1 MVDKQHGQRVRS
13 RTAQALEMV
22 EAGMRV
28 SEAAR
33 RMGVKGPSIYRL
45 IKYREAQAKKHA
57 DLDLALRGV
66 QCGVCGA
73 VVLAGAGVD
82 VAVAIGATGDIGA
95 TGGNA

>member
-1 MVDKQHGQRVRS
+1 MVDKQHGQRARS

-33 RMGVKGPSIYRL
+33 IMGVKGPSIYRL
-45 IKYREAQAKKHA
+45 IKYREAQAQKA
-57 DLDLALRGV
+57 LLRGV

-73 VVLAGAGVD
+73 LVLSNSASSGVAGGVK
-82 VAVAIGATGDIGA
+82 
-95 TGGNA
+95 

>member
-1 MVDKQHGQRVRS
+1 MVYEQHGQRVRS

-45 IKYREAQAKKHA
+45 IKYREAQAQKA
-57 DLDLALRGV
+57 MLLGV

-73 VVLAGAGVD
+73 LVLSNSASSGVAGGV
-82 VAVAIGATGDIGA
+82 A
-95 TGGNA
+95 

>member
-45 IKYREAQAKKHA
+45 IKYREAQAQKA
-57 DLDLALRGV
+57 MMRGV

-73 VVLAGAGVD
+73 VVLAGSGAGV
-82 VAVAIGATGDIGA
+82 AGA

>member
-45 IKYREAQAKKHA
+45 IRYRESQAQKAMM
-57 DLDLALRGV
+57 RGVQCGV

>member
-1 MVDKQHGQRVRS
+1 MGS
-13 RTAQALEMV
+13 RTAEALERV

-45 IKYREAQAKKHA
+45 IKYREAQAQKA
-57 DLDLALRGV
+57 LLRGV

-73 VVLAGAGVD
+73 LVLSNSASSGVAGGVK
-82 VAVAIGATGDIGA
+82 
-95 TGGNA
+95 

>member
-45 IKYREAQAKKHA
+45 IKYRAAREGRA
-57 DLDLALRGV
+57 
-66 QCGVCGA
+66 VCGA
-73 VVLAGAGVD
+73 CGQPIPAKK
-82 VAVAIGATGDIGA
+82 
-95 TGGNA
+95 